1 MAPARPL
8 RDPAV
13 VAEIERAASQHLGRR
28 WVSQGLTDLAERSS
42 HPCAILHGQP
52 FSVFAKLGRNARDQ
66 FEAELNGLRLL
77 TRAAGILTPVPVATG
92 VIDIADATL
101 LLFEALPERLPD
113 QRTDH
118 DWEQIGRVLATLH
131 QITSSRFGQDRQ
143 GFFGPLPQDNRPIT
157 SNRWADFYAQRRIL
171 PLLQTAVNS
180 GNLPVD
186 LARGVVRIA
195 ERLPALAGPE
205 PRPSLLH
212 GDAQQ
217 NNFISTAWG
226 AVVIDASPYFGHPE
240 IDLAQVDFFH
250 PVSATLFEA
259 YREAAPI
266 DKGFAGRRDLWR
278 LPTHLAIVAVDGP
291 AGQRHIALLAD
302 AIRRYA

>member
-1 MAPARPL
+1 MAPAHPL

-13 VAEIERAASQHLGRR
+13 VAEIERAASQHLGRP
-28 WVSQGLTDLAERSS
+28 WVSQGFTDLDDRSS

-52 FSVFAKLGRNARDQ
+52 FSVFAKLGSGARDQ
-66 FEAELNGLRLL
+66 FEAELSGLRLL
-77 TRAAGILTPVPVATG
+77 TKAAGILTPVPVATG
-92 VIDIADATL
+92 LIDLADASL
-101 LLFEALPERLPD
+101 LLFEALPERLPGH
-113 QRTDH
+113 RTNH
-118 DWEQIGRVLATLH
+118 DWAEIGRALATLH
-131 QITSSRFGQDRQ
+131 QIKHQGFELDRQ

-171 PLLQTAVNS
+171 PLLQTAVDS

-186 LARGVVRIA
+186 LAGGVARIA

-217 NNFISTAWG
+217 NNFISTARG
-226 AVVIDASPYFGHPE
+226 AIVIDASPYFGHPE

-250 PVSATLFEA
+250 LVPARLFDA
-259 YREAAPI
+259 YQETAPI
-266 DKGFAGRRDLWR
+266 DPGFADRRDLWR

-291 AGQRHIALLAD
+291 VGQRHLALLAD
-302 AIRRYA
+302 AIRRYV